1 LGPQKERPVVE
12 LFANEGGAQSVGGRL
27 QGGHVVHSKEG
38 VIMLVETDAGAFQF
52 LLDEGV
58 A

>member
-1 LGPQKERPVVE
+1 